1 VSAGAIQTPNRR
13 KRPTFLAILLSVL
26 IPGVGQIYFGER
38 YRGVTILISQ
48 LVTLLTTLWYRVPV
62 WYIVPALIWMWNI
75 WDIYSLVKGSKKSM
89 LVVFVVMLVMGYGI
103 GWQVTQ
109 IDLSAFTRNLE
120 RASSIVVPMFHP
132 DFLAHRQTLK
142 TAWSPIEL
150 PCGPNPPLAAN
161 TVNGITVQLSVN
173 CTNPGGTFSLQ
184 ASGLQPDTQTL
195 LYWSTPIGDEL
206 PLGGGHAM
214 PLLVNSDSRGNVE
227 ATITVPPTA
236 LSAAPDPTLPLEHR
250 VYVQQTQ
257 ELPGFVLSKN
267 GGYLVQG
274 IQETIFLALISTT
287 FGALIAIPVGFLAAR
302 NLMGSNAFTMGIYVV
317 VRTILNIV
325 RSIEPL
331 IIAIVFVVI
340 VGLGPFPGVIA
351 ITLHTVAALGKLFS
365 EVIEGIDPGPLEA
378 IRAVGGNWIQ
388 MVRYAVI
395 PQIVPPIMSF
405 TIYRWDINV
414 RTSTIIG
421 FVGGGGI
428 GFYLYQWIIKGD
440 YSAVG
445 SAFIAIVIIVMILD
459 FVSARIRARLV

>member
-1 VSAGAIQTPNRR
+1 VNQGTKQSPSRR
-13 KRPTFLAILLSVL
+13 GRLQFLPIVFSVL
-26 IPGVGQIYFGER
+26 IPGVGQIYQGEL
-38 YRGVTILISQ
+38 YRGITILISEV
-48 LVTLLTTLWYRVPV
+48 VTLVVAFWYRVPA
-62 WYIVPALIWMWNI
+62 WYSVPAVIWLWNI
-75 WDIYSLVKGSKKSM
+75 WDTYNLIKGLKKSL
-89 LVVFVVMLVMGYGI
+89 LVVIVVMLIMGYGI

-109 IDLSAFTRNLE
+109 IDLSAFTRNLD
-120 RASSIVVPMFHP
+120 RAASILVPMFHP
-132 DFLAHRQTLK
+132 DFATRRETSNSGW
-142 TAWSPIEL
+142 APIEV
-150 PCGPNPPLAAN
+150 PCGPNPPQATN
-161 TVNGITVQLSVN
+161 TVNGITLTLNNN
-173 CTNPGGTFSLQ
+173 CSAPGGELTLQ
-184 ASGLQPDTQTL
+184 VRGLWPDTQTL
-195 LYWSTPIGDEL
+195 IYWSTPIGDDL
-206 PLGGGHAM
+206 PLGEGHAT
-214 PLLVNSDSRGNVE
+214 PLNINSDSQGNLTVM
-227 ATITVPPTA
+227 IQVPPTA

-250 VYVQQTQ
+250 VYVKQARL
-257 ELPGFVLSKN
+257 LPGYQLSKN
-267 GGYLVQG
+267 GSYLVQG
-274 IQETIFLALISTT
+274 IQETIFLALMSTT
-287 FGALIAIPVGFLAAR
+287 LGALIAIPVGFLAAR
-302 NLMGSNAFTMGIYVV
+302 NLMSGNAFTMGIYFI

-351 ITLHTVAALGKLFS
+351 ITMHTVAALGKLYS

-378 IRAVGGNWIQ
+378 IRAVGGNWAQ

-440 YSAVG
+440 YRAVG
-445 SAFIAIVIIVMILD
+445 SAFIAIVIIIMILD